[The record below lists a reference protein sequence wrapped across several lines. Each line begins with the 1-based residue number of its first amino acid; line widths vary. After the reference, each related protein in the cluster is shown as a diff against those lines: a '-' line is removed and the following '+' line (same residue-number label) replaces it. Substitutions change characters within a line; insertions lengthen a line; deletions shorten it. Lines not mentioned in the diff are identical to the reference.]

1 MGLYVGFVINFN
13 VPLIKK
19 GIRRYCVQD
28 ALLSSRQKKYTM
40 HKLSTFLILV
50 VLILRGL
57 IYIYDN
63 NRTKIDGLVESAG
76 KTRSET
82 STTTGTSNSNQRA
95 ADDTPVSPSALT
107 FLLAENN
114 EIYYY
119 VGEFSGSLYKIDAD
133 YVGVFIKA
141 YKNASN
147 PDDLM
152 FVIKSDTNVPFKTVV
167 DFLDEMTKNEVPAG
181 HYKEADMTKEEADK
195 LKLITTTKN
204 G

>member
-1 MGLYVGFVINFN
+1 M
-13 VPLIKK
+13 
-19 GIRRYCVQD
+19 Q
-28 ALLSSRQKKYTM
+28 
-40 HKLSTFLILV
+40 KLSTFLIIV

-63 NRTKIDGLVESAG
+63 NKTKIDGMVQSAG
-76 KTRSET
+76 STSSET
-82 STTTGTSNSNQRA
+82 TSSTNNSSSTKEAA
-95 ADDTPVSPSALT
+95 ADVTISPIALT

-119 VGEFSGSLYKIDAD
+119 VGEFNGSLYKIDRD

-152 FVIKSDTNVPFKTVV
+152 FVIKSDKNVPFKTVV
-167 DFLDEMTKNEVPAG
+167 DFLDEMEKNEVPAG
-181 HYKEADMTKEEADK
+181 HYKEMEMTKDETDK